1 MVSGLYNQVPRGQS
15 GVKMSVKVSLE
26 QVVQQLTDALV
37 DAGKVDAGNKAAGT
51 RVRKAA
57 QDAVVA
63 LKEVRK
69 QVLDTRQ
76 AD

>member
-1 MVSGLYNQVPRGQS
+1 MVSGFLNQVPRGQT

-37 DAGKVDAGNKAAGT
+37 DAGKVDAGNKSAGT

-69 QVLDTRQ
+69 QVLDVRQ